1 MITLREITESNLE
14 QVLSLDVFE
23 HQNNYVSTT
32 AYSLAQAWLYHD
44 TAFPFAIYSDE
55 LLIGF
60 VMLGYY
66 KVKKQYT
73 LWKFLI
79 DKRYQNKGYGKQAL
93 NLALKYL
100 IDIFNVNEIYTGV
113 AFGNTIALHL
123 YSSLGFVKTGEFDD
137 YQLEMRLDITD
148 KTKYL

>member
-1 MITLREITESNLE
+1 MITLREITENNLE

-23 HQNNYVSTT
+23 HQNDYVSTT

-44 TAFPFAIYSDE
+44 TAFPFAIYTDD

-79 DKRYQNKGYGKQAL
+79 DKRYQNKGYGKKLLLWGMQHIREKGDEPITLHVAEWNNNAL
-93 NLALKYL
+93 MLYKKVGFEIA
-100 IDIFNVNEIYTGV
+100 NVAKV
-113 AFGNTIALHL
+113 H
-123 YSSLGFVKTGEFDD
+123 
-137 YQLEMRLDITD
+137 
-148 KTKYL
+148 